1 MRDRDQGRDRVRK
14 GALAYLLR
22 NRIYL
27 GEIRHQGRSYRGEH
41 EPIIDR
47 ELFEAVQAKLTS
59 QAQARRQGR
68 AGSDALLLGRIFDD
82 RGNRMTPASAH
93 KQGARYRYY
102 VSAPLMQGRR
112 EEAGS
117 VPRVPAPDI
126 EQLVIERLQT
136 EVAPSE
142 AQDHPSKST
151 VRRSCSRSG
160 AWRCDRDRS

>member
-1 MRDRDQGRDRVRK
+1 MGAVRGGTGFGK
-14 GALAYLLR
+14 GALAHLLR

-27 GEIRHQGRSYRGEH
+27 GEIRHQGRTYPGEH

-47 ELFEAVQAKLTS
+47 DLFDAVQAKLTV
-59 QAQARRQGR
+59 QAQASRQAR
-68 AGSDALLLGRIFDD
+68 AGSGALLLGRIFDD

-126 EQLVIERLQT
+126 EQLVIASLPTQLG
-136 EVAPSE
+136 PSDS
-142 AQDHPSKST
+142 Q
-151 VRRSCSRSG
+151 G
-160 AWRCDRDRS
+160 